1 MKRHF
6 TRRMAYMPTYSKL
19 ESCRST
25 QRKLFNY
32 KLKLYIL
39 YYCAFLSLSSS
50 ESGATL
56 HAQSGISRL
65 FEAMYCDEI
74 PAYTSMVENSVLDFQ
89 FRNDFCTPELMYKAL
104 TVSLTHGDNTFMAT
118 LSHDGYSHFGEMQA
132 TIGYARRFGKRF
144 SIAMRGIYL
153 LRHAEHYVSQHSI
166 TIDVSSY
173 CHITPHWGIA
183 VELYN
188 PIRLRRG
195 ITGPEI
201 IPMEFALHLD
211 YQWNEKLMMHFRAHK
226 WLPGSFDAS
235 AGLLCRPISHLLLAG
250 ECGLHKLAIGIY
262 IPWRHLLIGINTAW
276 YYRISFSNT
285 ARLQYLFNL

>member
-1 MKRHF
+1 
-6 TRRMAYMPTYSKL
+6 
-19 ESCRST
+19 
-25 QRKLFNY
+25 
-32 KLKLYIL
+32 
-39 YYCAFLSLSSS
+39 
-50 ESGATL
+50 
-56 HAQSGISRL
+56 
-65 FEAMYCDEI
+65 
-74 PAYTSMVENSVLDFQ
+74 MVENSVLDFQ